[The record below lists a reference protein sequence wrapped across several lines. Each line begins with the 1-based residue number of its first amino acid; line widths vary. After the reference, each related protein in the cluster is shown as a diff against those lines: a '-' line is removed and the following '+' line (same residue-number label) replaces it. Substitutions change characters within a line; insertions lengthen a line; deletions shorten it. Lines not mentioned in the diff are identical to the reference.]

1 MDEKAKRVYLKI
13 VFLKITDIETVAE
26 NYAANVFIQARWR
39 EKKLDGNTKDKVN
52 FSEYWSPKLVVQN
65 LENSV
70 LNNVWKEVT
79 VDKNN
84 EAYIVEKRRI
94 KGTFRERQ
102 ELHDFPF
109 DFQEISV
116 SVTSEHPSD
125 EVVLLEDE
133 NEISSLTVTCFTG
146 DHEWELRDF
155 VEAEIKEISKDISDF
170 VSATFPLLK
179 LKTLAR
185 RKFGYFILN
194 ILLVMTFISCLPLTI
209 FAVSR
214 DLIENRIF
222 LGFLLILIGVT
233 FRFIT
238 NKVLPKISYLTT
250 LDKYILA
257 CMIFMFLCTIWH
269 SILSRI
275 DDNDTQSTA
284 DLWAF
289 VSLVILYALYH
300 LIFISIVLIKYL
312 IRRSSIMSKEQSYQ
326 EKAIRLMGDAWL
338 ISHKH

>member
-1 MDEKAKRVYLKI
+1 
-13 VFLKITDIETVAE
+13 
-26 NYAANVFIQARWR
+26 
-39 EKKLDGNTKDKVN
+39 
-52 FSEYWSPKLVVQN
+52 
-65 LENSV
+65 
-70 LNNVWKEVT
+70 
-79 VDKNN
+79 
-84 EAYIVEKRRI
+84 
-94 KGTFRERQ
+94 
-102 ELHDFPF
+102 
-109 DFQEISV
+109 
-116 SVTSEHPSD
+116 
-125 EVVLLEDE
+125 LEDE

-209 FAVSR
+209 FA
-214 DLIENRIF
+214 
-222 LGFLLILIGVT
+222 
-233 FRFIT
+233 
-238 NKVLPKISYLTT
+238 
-250 LDKYILA
+250 DKYILA

-275 DDNDTQSTA
+275 DDLDIQYTA

-300 LIFISIVLIKYL
+300 LIFISVVLIKYL
-312 IRRSSIMSKEQSYQ
+312 IRRSSIVSKEQSYQ
-326 EKAIRLMGDAWL
+326 EKAVRLMGDAWL

>member
-1 MDEKAKRVYLKI
+1 
-13 VFLKITDIETVAE
+13 
-26 NYAANVFIQARWR
+26 
-39 EKKLDGNTKDKVN
+39 
-52 FSEYWSPKLVVQN
+52 
-65 LENSV
+65 
-70 LNNVWKEVT
+70 
-79 VDKNN
+79 
-84 EAYIVEKRRI
+84 
-94 KGTFRERQ
+94 
-102 ELHDFPF
+102 
-109 DFQEISV
+109 EISV
-116 SVTSEHPSD
+116 SVTSEHPLD

-146 DHEWELRDF
+146 DHEWELKDF

-250 LDKYILA
+250 LDKYIL
-257 CMIFMFLCTIWH
+257 
-269 SILSRI
+269 
-275 DDNDTQSTA
+275 
-284 DLWAF
+284 
-289 VSLVILYALYH
+289 V
-300 LIFISIVLIKYL
+300 
-312 IRRSSIMSKEQSYQ
+312 
-326 EKAIRLMGDAWL
+326 
-338 ISHKH
+338 